1 MMLLCGVFFPPE
13 QLPGAAQAVAQL
25 LPLSHAVALS
35 RPLMNGVLPSH
46 SLLHVLVL
54 VLYAGVSFGIA
65 RHLLKKRIL
74 K

>member
-13 QLPGAAQAVAQL
+13 QLPSVAQAAAQV

-35 RPLMNGVLPSH
+35 RPLINGVLPDH
-46 SLLHVLVL
+46 AWLHVLVL
-54 VLYAGVSFGIA
+54 ALYAGVSYCVA
-65 RHLLKKRIL
+65 RHLLRKRML